1 MPRKRKADPV
11 RIDNNVQ
18 DSSEAMQ
25 RVKNLVAEFFDH
37 AIIIASNEVG
47 GRTEFLQTT
56 VGNQFAIKGM
66 VETFLSSYIN
76 EEIEDCDEDEDI
88 HRPY

>member
-56 VGNQFAIKGM
+56 VGNAFAVKGM
-66 VETFLSSYIN
+66 IQVFMEQYIN
-76 EEIEDCDEDEDI
+76 DQIEDCDHLINEDDE
-88 HRPY
+88 

>member
-37 AIIIASNEVG
+37 AIIIASNEVE

-56 VGNQFAIKGM
+56 VGNAFAVKGM
-66 VETFLSSYIN
+66 AETFLSGYVN
-76 EEIEDCDEDEDI
+76 DEITDVDDDDDI
-88 HRPY
+88 ERVY